1 MKDFPKKY
9 LHNSITLYIFTSI
22 ILNFAIESL
31 SRGSLT
37 SGLEYLFTSPIVFI
51 YNSLIILLTLSIIF
65 LTKRRIFLYVVIC
78 TIWLGFGII
87 NGIILSNRVTPF
99 TAIDFSLVK
108 SGLAIMNNYL
118 SNIQISLIF
127 IGFAV
132 MIIAFIAF
140 WIFAPKYN
148 KKINY
153 KKNILSIGSFVFSF
167 IILTHICIEA
177 KVLSTYFGNIAF
189 AYLDYGFP
197 YCFSNTLLNTGINKP
212 ENYSESTIR
221 DIFASTPAD
230 IIEQKNITV
239 LSGTNSKN
247 APNIIMLQLESF
259 FDPTLVKGLTFSED
273 PIPNFRELKKQFSS
287 GFLNVPSIG
296 AGTANTE
303 FEVISGMSL
312 DFFGPGEYP
321 YKTILKETTC
331 ESISYNLKDLGYST
345 HAIHNH
351 QGTFYGRNF
360 IFSQLGFDTFTS
372 VEYMNINERT
382 PLNWAKDSI
391 LTEEIVS
398 ALDSTKNEDFIYTI
412 SVQGHGDY
420 PKYQMLQN
428 QKIFLNGIDD
438 EEQHNAFEYY
448 VNQINE
454 MDAFLG
460 ELIDTLSNI
469 DEDTILVF
477 YGDHLPSLG
486 LTDDMLENNNLYQTE
501 YVIWSNFDL
510 PKDNVDLEA
519 YQLTASILEKLG
531 IKNYTLNRYHQ
542 NYKSSSDYQ
551 ENLELLQYDM
561 LYGERYIYD
570 GTNPFIATDLK
581 MGVKDINIL
590 SVSTDNDQ
598 IYVYGENFTEASKVS
613 INENNVDTIF
623 IDKSTLQVLNTD
635 INDLDSFK
643 VHQMKGHTILS
654 STDEFIYTNK

>member
-230 IIEQKNITV
+230 ITEQKNITV